1 MEKIILDIR
10 NKAQKYALDMN
21 PEENSYGGPANP
33 KKFESDRD
41 SKFAELL
48 ILECVNQITQTDRVD
63 SFQALN
69 IARDIKKYFS
79 VK

>member
-10 NKAQKYALDMN
+10 NKAATYALDMN
-21 PEENSYGGPANP
+21 PEEDSYGRPVNPTKFAN
-33 KKFESDRD
+33 DRD

-48 ILECVNQITQTDRVD
+48 IQECVNQITQTDRVD

-69 IARDIKKYFS
+69 IARDIKKYFG